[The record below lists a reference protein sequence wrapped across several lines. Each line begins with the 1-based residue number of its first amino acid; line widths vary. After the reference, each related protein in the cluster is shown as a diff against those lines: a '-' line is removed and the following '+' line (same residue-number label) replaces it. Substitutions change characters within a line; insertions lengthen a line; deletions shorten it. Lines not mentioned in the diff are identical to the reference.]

1 MDHWIPLAS
10 LCEREQN
17 VSRNHFGFLWRRL
30 AAWDENLTDLC
41 PKAAPCYAAQDL
53 WPHLVGV
60 HAVAARD
67 SLNSL
72 TFKRK
77 GNAKEMQRDQSSF
90 HSFPVPS
97 FTRQIGAQ
105 RAQRDPKGM
114 HILSYT
120 IIIPVNNCKYLS
132 SQPIIHH
139 PSQPKIYCTSSVGF
153 SGNDRRSTPLC
164 VFPYERG

>member
-10 LCEREQN
+10 LCEREKN

-41 PKAAPCYAAQDL
+41 PKATPCYAAQHL

-120 IIIPVNNCKYLS
+120 SIYTHIPSYTIIYHHIPSYHHNTCK
-132 SQPIIHH
+132 
-139 PSQPKIYCTSSVGF
+139 
-153 SGNDRRSTPLC
+153 
-164 VFPYERG
+164 